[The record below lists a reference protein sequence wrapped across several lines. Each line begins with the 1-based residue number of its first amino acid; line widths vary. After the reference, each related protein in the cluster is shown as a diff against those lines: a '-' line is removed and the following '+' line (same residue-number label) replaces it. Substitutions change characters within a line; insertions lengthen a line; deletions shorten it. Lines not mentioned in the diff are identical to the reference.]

1 LQDIIEDFRD
11 ITGLPNICG
20 AIDGTHIP
28 LADRQNR
35 RVTLAANDFSNRKK
49 FHSIVLQANCDANKI
64 FWNVCAGQP
73 GGVHDGGQFKISS
86 LYRDLKNRDI
96 LQEPEVL
103 IRGTTC
109 TPYLI
114 ADSAYPIRTYLQKNW
129 RTPED
134 LNKKRYDSC
143 MNSGRVV
150 IENAFGTLKNRWRVL
165 KKFNM
170 RVDRTARLTVAC
182 CWLHNYCKMQG
193 DPEPRGADRR
203 DPLVGFG
210 CHRLPILRDGEPAKV
225 AGEQLRE
232 KLYEQWL
239 IDNPM

>member
-1 LQDIIEDFRD
+1 
-11 ITGLPNICG
+11 LPNICG
-20 AIDGTHIP
+20 AIDGTPVP
-28 LADRQNR
+28 LADRPNR
-35 RVTLAANDFSNRKK
+35 RVTLVTSDFFNRKK
-49 FHSIVLQANCDANKI
+49 FHSIVLQGVCDANKI
-64 FWNVCAGQP
+64 FWNVCVGQL
-73 GGVHDGGQFKISS
+73 GGVHNGGQFKISS
-86 LYRDLKNRDI
+86 LYRDLNNWDI
-96 LQEPEVL
+96 LQELEVL
-103 IRGTTC
+103 IRGTSC

-134 LNKKRYDSC
+134 LNKKKYDSC

-170 RVDRTARLTVAC
+170 RVDRAARVIVAC
-182 CWLHNYCKMQG
+182 CWLHSYCEMQG
-193 DPEPRGADRR
+193 DPEPWEADRR

-210 CHRLPILRDGEPAKV
+210 VCRLPILRDGEPTKV
-225 AGEQLRE
+225 AGKQLRK